1 MSLLH
6 NWVNLDKIETET
18 FLIVQR
24 ESLHNFWYIGNNL
37 FIKVIETPLHIFK
50 KFPVTDFLSL
60 HDWSSS
66 KEATWGTTYNSVIF
80 TYY

>member
-1 MSLLH
+1 MMAHDDDNERIRVLST
-6 NWVNLDKIETET
+6 KIFNDLALIIGKE
-18 FLIVQR
+18 FL
-24 ESLHNFWYIGNNL
+24 
-37 FIKVIETPLHIFK
+37 ETPLHIFK